1 MKENGQERDDQ
12 ELIRE
17 YLAGS
22 DESFNVLYE
31 RYKSLLYGYLNRLLG
46 GDSACADDL
55 FQQTWIRAVDQLGRY
70 EDRQQF
76 SAWLLRI
83 AHNLAI
89 DHFRK
94 SGRLSQVEVV
104 SLDEPESG
112 IEVSGTNDEP
122 WRAMHR
128 EELEKAIAE
137 AVKKLA
143 PELREVFLL
152 RREDVPFKEIARIQ
166 NSPINTVLARMQY
179 ALKNLRR
186 QLVEWKS

>member
-1 MKENGQERDDQ
+1 MNGNGQERDDQ

-31 RYKSLLYGYLNRLLG
+31 RYKSLLYGYLNRMLG
-46 GDSACADDL
+46 GDCASADDL
-55 FQQTWIRAVDQLGRY
+55 FQQTWIRAVDQLAKY

-94 SGRLSQVEVV
+94 SGRVSQIEVA

-137 AVKKLA
+137 AVKNLP

-152 RREDVPFKEIARIQ
+152 RREEVPFKEIARIQ

-179 ALKNLRR
+179 ALKNLRK
-186 QLVEWKS
+186 QLAEWRS

>member
-1 MKENGQERDDQ
+1 MNGNGQERDDQ

-17 YLAGS
+17 YLSGD

-31 RYKSLLYGYLNRLLG
+31 RYKSLLYGYLNRMLN
-46 GDSACADDL
+46 GDNASADDL
-55 FQQTWIRAVDQLGRY
+55 FQQTWIRAVDQLAKY

-94 SGRLSQVEVV
+94 SGRVSQIEVV

-112 IEVSGTNDEP
+112 IEVSGKNDEP

-137 AVKKLA
+137 AVKQLP

-152 RREDVPFKEIARIQ
+152 RREEVPFKEIARIQ

-179 ALKNLRR
+179 ALKNLRK
-186 QLVEWKS
+186 QLAEWRS

>member
-17 YLAGS
+17 YLACI

>member
-1 MKENGQERDDQ
+1 MNGNGQERDDQ

>member
-1 MKENGQERDDQ
+1 MNGNGQERDDH

-17 YLAGS
+17 YLSGS

-31 RYKSLLYGYLNRLLG
+31 RYKSLLYGYLNRMLN
-46 GDSACADDL
+46 GDCASADDL
-55 FQQTWIRAVDQLGRY
+55 FQQTWIRAVDQLARY

-76 SAWLLRI
+76 GAWLLRI

-89 DHFRK
+89 DHYRK
-94 SGRLSQVEVV
+94 NGRVSQIEVV
-104 SLDEPESG
+104 SLDEPESAV
-112 IEVSGTNDEP
+112 EVSGKNDEP

-137 AVKKLA
+137 AVKQLP

-152 RREDVPFKEIARIQ
+152 RREEVPFKEIARIQ
-166 NSPINTVLARMQY
+166 NSPVNTVLARMQY

-186 QLVEWKS
+186 QLAEWNS